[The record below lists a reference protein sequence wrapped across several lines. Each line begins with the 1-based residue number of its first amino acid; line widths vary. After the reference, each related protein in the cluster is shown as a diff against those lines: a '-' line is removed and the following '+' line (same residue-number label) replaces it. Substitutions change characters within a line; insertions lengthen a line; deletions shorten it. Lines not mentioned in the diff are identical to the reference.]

1 MRKTSSI
8 LCYRHE
14 TPSFNCPAFPFL
26 PLCPF
31 YDCLA
36 HLIGSLVRWLM
47 CPCLNHGLSGLQR
60 LHGLKTAELF
70 PIYGL
75 NGVILAR
82 NVRALLTL
90 DTLHTTLR
98 IIFLAP
104 GGRHVYRM
112 WESTQLSPSGAT
124 CVIDVRKRETSCVI
138 AAAQPNLRVTISLIL
153 CPMNRA
159 TTVNPW
165 TPALFRREQ
174 RSLFRANIVYFI
186 TVFYLSI

>member
-47 CPCLNHGLSGLQR
+47 CPCLNHGL
-60 LHGLKTAELF
+60 KTAKLF

-82 NVRALLTL
+82 NVRVLLTL

-112 WESTQLSPSGAT
+112 WESTPL
-124 CVIDVRKRETSCVI
+124 VRWCWVS
-138 AAAQPNLRVTISLIL
+138 AAQPNLRVTISLIL

>member
-82 NVRALLTL
+82 NVRVLLTL

-104 GGRHVYRM
+104 GG
-112 WESTQLSPSGAT
+112 
-124 CVIDVRKRETSCVI
+124 
-138 AAAQPNLRVTISLIL
+138 AACL
-153 CPMNRA
+153 
-159 TTVNPW
+159 
-165 TPALFRREQ
+165 
-174 RSLFRANIVYFI
+174 
-186 TVFYLSI
+186 